1 MPHPAFFGLADQRSC
16 KQSARW
22 RPPELQPSAW
32 TGPYPKPEV
41 GVTSDGSVSWESDD
55 EPTACRGWGCFL
67 DSFMALLLV
76 ISDWNQRGVSPF
88 YTFLNHRMESWRA
101 PLFSDTKQLEN
112 HWLEQ
117 KLVQNAKSYFISNVS
132 SKMFNTIRISEIS
145 VIHNRNDK
153 SDIVYASKLSLNI
166 HQFWSQ
172 SQMISKIR
180 S

>member
-1 MPHPAFFGLADQRSC
+1 
-16 KQSARW
+16 
-22 RPPELQPSAW
+22 
-32 TGPYPKPEV
+32 
-41 GVTSDGSVSWESDD
+41 
-55 EPTACRGWGCFL
+55 
-67 DSFMALLLV
+67 MALLLV

-112 HWLEQ
+112 HWLKQ
-117 KLVQNAKSYFISNVS
+117 KLVQNAISYFTSNVS

-166 HQFWSQ
+166 HQF
-172 SQMISKIR
+172 
-180 S
+180 